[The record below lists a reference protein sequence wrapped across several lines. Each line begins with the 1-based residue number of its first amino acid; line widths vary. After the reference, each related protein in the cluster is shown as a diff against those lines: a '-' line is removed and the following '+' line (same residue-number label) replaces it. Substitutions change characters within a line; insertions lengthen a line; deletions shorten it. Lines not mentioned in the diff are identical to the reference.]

1 MLLNA
6 TEFNSLSGS
15 TYQWYKN
22 NNIISNATTSEY
34 AVNGVGTYK
43 VILTLGNGNKAS
55 NEVAINT
62 YTTSVTKGKTYLTAM
77 GTMENGN
84 KCLLKGKYSSLT
96 KEIPYDSNTCNL
108 TIANNLVLNGNFEYK
123 DTSHF
128 FEIYDDNMIY
138 NSSSNNLYLP
148 AMENFYYFGEK
159 IKIDSNLR
167 YEISMT
173 TKGNI
178 ASTLNREH
186 LIGIVEYDCRGDSI
200 RATNIMYIAGSTTT
214 LAQDLKKG
222 DTVVYLNDTS
232 GFYADNNT
240 PSYQRGFIFWNYK
253 DCDGNDYGVETYSRN
268 FYHNLYTYNNINKI
282 NNTITLNSA
291 WNYDTIP
298 AGTSLSQSS
307 SGESYNYAL
316 GFVLPTT
323 YTKLSKVITGRGKN
337 NSYIDKFRYGTEYI
351 QPFINTN
358 YYTNMYNSTFIESY
372 IKEISVQVVE

>member
-1 MLLNA
+1 M
-6 TEFNSLSGS
+6 
-15 TYQWYKN
+15 
-22 NNIISNATTSEY
+22 ISDATTSKY
-34 AVNGVGTYK
+34 TVNGVGTYK
-43 VILTLGNGNKAS
+43 VILTLGNGNTS
-55 NEVAINT
+55 SSEVAINT
-62 YTTSVTKGKTYLTAM
+62 YTTGVTNGKTYLTAM

-96 KEIPYDSNTCNL
+96 KEIPYDNNTCNL

-128 FEIYDDNMIY
+128 YASHSGQMIY

-159 IKIDSNLR
+159 IKINSNLK

-173 TKGNI
+173 AKGNI
-178 ASTLNREH
+178 ASILNSDH
-186 LIGIVEYDCRGDSI
+186 LIGIMEYDCRGNLIDDD
-200 RATNIMYIAGSTTT
+200 TIMYVNGSTTT

-240 PSYQRGFIFWNYK
+240 PSYQRGFIFWNDK
-253 DCDGNDYGVETYSRN
+253 DCDGNNYGVETYSRYY
-268 FYHNLYTYNNINKI
+268 YHDLYTYNNINKT

-307 SGESYNYAL
+307 AGSSLNYAL
-316 GFVLPTT
+316 GYVLPIT
-323 YTKLSKVITGRGKN
+323 YTKLSAVITGRGKN
-337 NSYIDKFRYGTEYI
+337 NINFSNFRYGTEYI

-358 YYTNMYNSTFIESY
+358 YYTNLYNSTFIESY